1 MHLCPLILLAAF
13 RMAGAWGLVRTYAWL
28 THDAVT
34 DTRYRPSISE
44 REYQRIHQGLALCL
58 KFAGDST
65 GAQIMLNEAKASI
78 DESGTGFSAFQ
89 RQMQAEAFTKDA
101 PSQLGQSSATRIF
114 MPGFKPSDI
123 IAADLEMAKKLG
135 SPSKRHIFEESWKIG
150 ITRRREGSPGRAIEA
165 FNEAAVIILD
175 DVVTHL
181 ERGRFLLDFGGAVY
195 DHAVE
200 LRDDEL
206 AEHAHLIFQSCDRF
220 THNSGDWGTN
230 ARANL
235 MLARLYTN
243 GGSFAEAWEHI
254 RLARLAGGK
263 TEDTALSER
272 IENFAHLL
280 EDLQARFGRVDA

>member
-1 MHLCPLILLAAF
+1 
-13 RMAGAWGLVRTYAWL
+13 
-28 THDAVT
+28 
-34 DTRYRPSISE
+34 
-44 REYQRIHQGLALCL
+44 
-58 KFAGDST
+58 
-65 GAQIMLNEAKASI
+65 
-78 DESGTGFSAFQ
+78 
-89 RQMQAEAFTKDA
+89 
-101 PSQLGQSSATRIF
+101 